1 MKVQRQ
7 VAWVYVWYFQR
18 ILRKANVIK
27 GCFLDIWIY
36 FTLLAAFMQAVRTA
50 GQKELSGKL
59 NAMATTGV
67 RYVFALPFA
76 WLYLWGILDYRGV
89 DVPELTPDFLLY
101 ALIACVMQII
111 GTVCLVAAFQY
122 KNFAVA
128 TSLAKTEAIQVAVV
142 GALVFSAPLS
152 GLGWLS
158 VIVGV
163 MGVFLVSKVKFTS
176 SAIFRGSDSINGLG
190 YGLAAGLGLA
200 ITTLL
205 IRESSLAL
213 NTDLM
218 VSAAMTLVFMITVQS
233 LISLVYVAAQ
243 DKSQLPLML
252 KHWRLCLFVGITS
265 VLGSIGW
272 FTASS
277 YQNAAFVKALGQVEF
292 FITLALTYRVFK
304 EKVSV
309 KEYLGM
315 FLIIASVVILLLW
328 A

>member
-1 MKVQRQ
+1 
-7 VAWVYVWYFQR
+7 
-18 ILRKANVIK
+18 
-27 GCFLDIWIY
+27 
-36 FTLLAAFMQAVRTA
+36 MQAVRTA
-50 GQKELSGKL
+50 GQKQLSAQL

-67 RYVFALPFA
+67 RYIYALPFA
-76 WLYLWGILDYRGV
+76 WAYLWWIV
-89 DVPELTPDFLLY
+89 DFREVAVPALNTPFLQY

-111 GTVCLVAAFQY
+111 GTACLVAAFSY
-122 KNFAVA
+122 RNFAVA
-128 TSLAKTEAIQVAVV
+128 TSLAKTEAIQVAIV

-152 GLGWLS
+152 GLGWFS

-163 MGVFLVSKVKFTS
+163 LGVFLVSKIRFSLK
-176 SAIFRGSDSINGLG
+176 AILTDSQGAAGLG

-205 IRESSLAL
+205 IRQSSLAL

-218 VSAAMTLVFMITVQS
+218 VSAAVTLVFMVTVQTA
-233 LISLVYVAAQ
+233 ISLVYVYIQ

-252 KHWRLCLFVGITS
+252 KHWRLCLFVGVTS

-272 FTASS
+272 FTAAS

-304 EKVSV
+304 ETITV

-315 FLIIASVVILLLW
+315 FFIILSVVILLLW